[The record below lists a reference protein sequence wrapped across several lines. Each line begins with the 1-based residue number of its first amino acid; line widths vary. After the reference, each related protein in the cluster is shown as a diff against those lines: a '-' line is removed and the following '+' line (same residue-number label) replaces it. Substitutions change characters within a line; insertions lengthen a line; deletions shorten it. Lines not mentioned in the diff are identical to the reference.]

1 MLQLNRFVMIFSGT
15 EWNGTYSHDP
25 SNNHLENWPNINGV
39 DDYLH
44 QAADSANWPKG
55 IIYDP
60 DNSGK
65 PISSLGVHEHW
76 NNPVN
81 KQYSRNLGKSYG
93 IELISIP
100 ANITGPNAPKMVATN
115 KYSCHR
121 MQLQQLTKICKDY
134 YLNNNR
140 CENHFCG

>member
-1 MLQLNRFVMIFSGT
+1 MIFS
-15 EWNGTYSHDP
+15 EPNGMEHTLIIHR
-25 SNNHLENWPNINGV
+25 NNMSETMPNVNGV

-44 QAADSANWPKG
+44 QAADKANWPEG
-55 IIYDP
+55 ITYDP

-65 PISSLGVHEHW
+65 PIPSLGIHEHW

-100 ANITGPNAPKMVATN
+100 AKIVGPGAA
-115 KYSCHR
+115 KYSVKKTESNKEYCSSGSSGSYSYDNSSC
-121 MQLQQLTKICKDY
+121 TT
-134 YLNNNR
+134 
-140 CENHFCG
+140 